1 VGAPENRALI
11 REYLDRIG
19 RGDPSFSDLFADD
32 IVWWVP
38 PGSENG
44 GTYEGKAA
52 VLELIGGGLGQY
64 SSSDPMKFIIEEIV
78 ADEDWASVQLILE
91 AKTAKGDDYRNF
103 YHIAF
108 RIRDGR
114 IALAKEYL
122 DTKHSADIFG
132 H

>member
-1 VGAPENRALI
+1 MGAAANRELV

-19 RGDPSFSDLFADD
+19 RGDPSFSDLFAED

-38 PGSENG
+38 PGSDKG

-52 VLELIGGGLGQY
+52 VLELISGGVGEY
-64 SSSDPMKFIIEEIV
+64 SSEQPIKFIIEEIV
-78 ADEDWASVQLILE
+78 ADEEWASVQLILE

-108 RIRDGR
+108 RIREGL
-114 IALAKEYL
+114 IELAKEYL
-122 DTKHSADIFG
+122 DTKYAADVRG
-132 H
+132 S